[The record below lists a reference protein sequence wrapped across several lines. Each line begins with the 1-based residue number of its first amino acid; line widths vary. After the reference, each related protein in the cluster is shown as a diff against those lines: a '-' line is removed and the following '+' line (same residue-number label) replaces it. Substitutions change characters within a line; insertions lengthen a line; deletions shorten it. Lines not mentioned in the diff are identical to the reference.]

1 MLSRSSKGLEGKP
14 RVAVNFG
21 GMLGGS
27 RRYEPCTRGRMRSR
41 RLSPGIGYI
50 ESLHAQR
57 PVIEW
62 LLEPLFLGACQKW
75 ATTRAKCRTNRVV
88 ISDTR
93 VMHDPD
99 RSLTSPQC
107 ALEHHDVAP
116 LTRRIFNQ
124 MMMLRAGSNLESALL
139 RAAKAPYLQQ

>member
-1 MLSRSSKGLEGKP
+1 MHREDHGRRAAGHTKHVADVDGIGDSRAIAAQFDGDQHAQQAMLSRCSKGLEGKP

-62 LLEPLFLGACQKW
+62 LLEPLFIGGCQKW

-88 ISDTR
+88 IPTR
-93 VMHDPD
+93 
-99 RSLTSPQC
+99 
-107 ALEHHDVAP
+107 
-116 LTRRIFNQ
+116 
-124 MMMLRAGSNLESALL
+124 G
-139 RAAKAPYLQQ
+139 